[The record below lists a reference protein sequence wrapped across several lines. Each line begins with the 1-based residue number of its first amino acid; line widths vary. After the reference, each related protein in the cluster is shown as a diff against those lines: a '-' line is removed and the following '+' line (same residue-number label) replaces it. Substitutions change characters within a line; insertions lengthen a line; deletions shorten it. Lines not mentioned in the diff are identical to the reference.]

1 MKKKVLVAVAH
12 PDDETLWCGGFLL
25 QNPEWEKTII
35 SFTRESDKDRN
46 PKFFKVCNYYG
57 AKGFMSD
64 LDDGPEQKILSYE
77 DYEKA
82 LKEKLVENDFDIIL
96 THNPFGEY
104 TRHLRHEEVS
114 DAVLFML
121 CKGVLKSKELW
132 RFNYFD
138 NKRKEFPKVKED
150 SDFILE
156 LTDEIFEKKKEIVHQ
171 IYGFSQDSWEFK
183 AIPKIEGFKIK
194 KEFLRSKR

>member
-1 MKKKVLVAVAH
+1 LKKKVLVAVAH
-12 PDDETLWCGGFLL
+12 PDDETLWCGGLLL

-64 LDDGPEQKILSYE
+64 LDDGPEQKMLSYE

-194 KEFLRSKR
+194 KEFLRSKI